1 MTKTVPLSKPGVGA
15 SRLEH
20 PPSRSCT
27 TTCLQGIPGDGN
39 GQFSFPHSVEVDRSS
54 DTVYV
59 ADSVNQRVQILASGG
74 SYLGMIGWGLSGIWL
89 DNPTDVAINSNGA
102 VYIVDLSSHSVV
114 KVAADGSLATSW
126 GSFGADSGQFN
137 EPHAVAI
144 DSHDAV
150 YVSDRWNHR
159 VQKFDEDGTYLSM
172 WGTEGVAPGQ
182 FTIPTEI
189 GVDSSDQIYVTDHT
203 DRIQKFS
210 PTAETRTE
218 DLLDE
223 VLDLEMPSG
232 IQHSLIG
239 DVERVVEILDS
250 PPSRTTSR

>member
-1 MTKTVPLSKPGVGA
+1 
-15 SRLEH
+15 
-20 PPSRSCT
+20 
-27 TTCLQGIPGDGN
+27 
-39 GQFSFPHSVEVDRSS
+39 
-54 DTVYV
+54 
-59 ADSVNQRVQILASGG
+59 
-74 SYLGMIGWGLSGIWL
+74 MIGWGLSGIWL
-89 DNPTDVAINSNGA
+89 DNPTDVAIDSNGA

-126 GSFGADSGQFN
+126 GSFGAGPGQFN

-223 VLDLEMPSG
+223 VLDLEVPSG

-239 DVERVVEILDS
+239 DVERVVEILAS
-250 PPSRTTSR
+250 PCPPGPRRGEPAGGLHQKESKPNPATTSRKRRPAGLSTGRRTSSAACSGGWIVAFDGYETDRSSSSRRRRCSR